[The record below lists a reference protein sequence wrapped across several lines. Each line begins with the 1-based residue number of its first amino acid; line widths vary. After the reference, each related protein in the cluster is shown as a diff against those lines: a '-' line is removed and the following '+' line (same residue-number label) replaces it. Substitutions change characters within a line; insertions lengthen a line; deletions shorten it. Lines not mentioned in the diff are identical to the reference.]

1 MRNSYIVA
9 NIYESLTIV
18 TLIGGY
24 GSNNIY
30 YMITLK
36 EFKEELSL
44 IRDDSKI
51 ITINGEQN
59 FVITI
64 EGNHINIKTL

>member
-1 MRNSYIVA
+1 M
-9 NIYESLTIV
+9 L
-18 TLIGGY
+18 
-24 GSNNIY
+24 
-30 YMITLK
+30 TLK

-44 IRDDSKI
+44 LCDDSRI

-64 EGNHINIKTL
+64 EGNHINIKSL

>member
-1 MRNSYIVA
+1 M
-9 NIYESLTIV
+9 
-18 TLIGGY
+18 IGNY
-24 GSNNIY
+24 GSNNIFH
-30 YMITLK
+30 MITLK